1 MILWLGKPL
10 YYRYTN
16 PASLGVGIISEGNG
30 KFNPFLSTGAGDFC
44 LRSLCIFMKNTGF
57 FSQKNE
63 ENYRICAFAHN
74 GVEFGITVCYDLTI
88 SICPNGYFCVFRTS
102 FDLL

>member
-1 MILWLGKPL
+1 
-10 YYRYTN
+10 
-16 PASLGVGIISEGNG
+16 
-30 KFNPFLSTGAGDFC
+30 
-44 LRSLCIFMKNTGF
+44 MKNTGF
-57 FSQKNE
+57 SSQKNE